1 MVVLVVLFPDFLK
14 KYQCGK
20 YNYQC
25 NHLVV
30 EVVAPLFSRRLYHI
44 FLHVSISILHRNR
57 THRTSSST
65 YYVLV
70 RILKRV
76 GSFSTKYFSMCVCVG
91 LFVSSRRSS
100 PGESPTHR
108 RSYYYRQPPGS
119 SPGTRCRAGRA
130 NPGIYSLMGERVAMY
145 VQHSR
150 VRELWVFTIRHCMI
164 MGTPLRVSPPGVYQ
178 QTHKTAKLAG

>member
-1 MVVLVVLFPDFLK
+1 MTQQNFRTSVVLDSNIFDECLVVLFPDFFK

-30 EVVAPLFSRRLYHI
+30 EVVAPLFSSRLHHI

-65 YYVLV
+65 YYYVLV

-76 GSFSTKYFSMCVCVG
+76 GSFSTKYFSMCVCWSLCKQPTVIPWRKPNAPQKLLLQATAG
-91 LFVSSRRSS
+91 QQ
-100 PGESPTHR
+100 PGHKMPGGPC
-108 RSYYYRQPPGS
+108 QPGNIQS
-119 SPGTRCRAGRA
+119 DGGKSG
-130 NPGIYSLMGERVAMY
+130 Y
-145 VQHSR
+145 VCTTFQ
-150 VRELWVFTIRHCMI
+150 
-164 MGTPLRVSPPGVYQ
+164 G
-178 QTHKTAKLAG
+178 A

>member
-1 MVVLVVLFPDFLK
+1 MTQQNFWTTAIATFLMNVWLYYFQISLK

-30 EVVAPLFSRRLYHI
+30 APLFSSRLHHI

-65 YYVLV
+65 YYYVLV

-76 GSFSTKYFSMCVCVG
+76 GSFSTKYFSMCVCVCVG

-130 NPGIYSLMGERVAMY
+130 NPGIYSLMGERVAM
-145 VQHSR
+145 
-150 VRELWVFTIRHCMI
+150 
-164 MGTPLRVSPPGVYQ
+164 
-178 QTHKTAKLAG
+178 